1 MKYVIIGAAGNISK
15 PLTEQ
20 LLAAGHQVTVI
31 GRNEKNLLPLTEK
44 GATAG
49 IGSVDDIDFLR
60 KTFAGAD
67 AVYTMIP
74 PQYAIGS
81 LDAYQKLAGLYA
93 DAIRSANVKYV
104 VNLSSVGADL
114 PSGVGPVSGLHL
126 VEEEF
131 EKLRGVNVLNLRAG
145 FFYVNFFG
153 NIGMIKGAN
162 IIGGNYGDANA
173 KMILVHPK
181 DIAAAAAEALQDLNF
196 TGHSVRYVVS
206 DERTTGEVA
215 KVLGTAVGKPD
226 LPWINFSDE
235 DANAGLKQAGVPEGM
250 ADKYTEMGRAMRTG
264 IMWNHYL
271 ANRPKQLGKTKLED
285 FAGEF
290 NAVYSA

>member
-1 MKYVIIGAAGNISK
+1 MKYVITGAAGNISK

-31 GRNEKNLLPLTEK
+31 GRSEKNLSALTDK
-44 GATAG
+44 GATAA
-49 IGSVDDIDFLR
+49 IGSVDDANFLK

-67 AVYTMIP
+67 AIYTMIP

-81 LDAYQKLAGLYA
+81 LEAYQKLAVLYA

-126 VEEEF
+126 VEKEL
-131 EKLRGVNVLNLRAG
+131 EKLPDVNVLNLRAG
-145 FFYVNFFG
+145 FFYVNFYG

-162 IIGGNYGDANA
+162 IIGGNYGDASA
-173 KMILVHPK
+173 KILLVHPK
-181 DIAAAAAEALQDLNF
+181 DVAAAAAEALQELNF
-196 TGHSVRYVVS
+196 KGHSVRYVVG
-206 DERTTGEVA
+206 DERTTGDVA
-215 KVLGTAVGKPD
+215 KVLGSAIGKAD

-264 IMWNHYL
+264 IMWKDFL

-285 FAGEF
+285 FASEF
-290 NAVYSA
+290 KAVYSA